1 MLTYRHNIVIIIHGS
16 CRSCRCCCLHLLGV
30 TVKMRAE
37 CAGPAT
43 RCVVSAPDFA
53 VGTGGRVHKGVIRL
67 SRAAPARAR
76 PGTSEIVW
84 VSRCFFCLRDISD
97 MSERCKGRFGFQ
109 INVQPGIIFASRAD
123 LKRSSFGARTRQP
136 WSFQTRAVGR
146 GLLRAGRATEFTGT

>member
-1 MLTYRHNIVIIIHGS
+1 MSYN
-16 CRSCRCCCLHLLGV
+16 SCRCSASLYRCLQITGASV
-30 TVKMRAE
+30 EIWVGRAE
-37 CAGPAT
+37 VETSWG
-43 RCVVSAPDFA
+43 VSASDFA
-53 VGTGGRVHKGVIRL
+53 VGKGAWVHKTEIRP
-67 SRAAPARAR
+67 SRAAPACSR